1 MFGNRNSVRGSLVPI
16 VSSLAIASAL
26 ATSANAVEYQLGDV
40 SVNVDSTLAAAFG
53 VRTTSQDSRYIAASN
68 GGTNTALGAEN
79 VDDGNLNFDRG
90 DIYSASVRAIHDIE
104 MSSGNIGAFVRFSY
118 FYDAISANEGN
129 TRRTEL
135 SDAARDE
142 AGYGF
147 DLLDAY
153 VYGDF
158 KVADMPLS
166 IRVGNQVVNWGEALL
181 RQGGISQTNALDVIK
196 VVTPGAELREAYL
209 PSPMIWANVGIT
221 PAFSLEAYYQVK
233 WRESRLVPVG
243 EFHSTEDIFGPGAQG
258 FFLAG
263 DPGGTGLPASFL
275 VSTPAGVRKIGDK
288 TPDDQGQFGVA
299 ARYYLEDYSTELSL
313 FYINYHSKLPYFAGD
328 ASLVPIGVFPFAE
341 LVLDDYFAYFP
352 EDIELYGASASFPV
366 GIFAVGVEASYQP
379 DFPVP
384 LESGLTEAAAEAGA
398 LAFVPTFGS
407 ARNLGVVEMDKVN
420 VIANAQVSL
429 GSGTAFVGNAIDFLG
444 ADSVDV
450 VTEVGMVKFDGDA
463 PAGTT
468 GKTFAWGYNLDVS
481 ATYSNAFGT
490 DITLTPGVSYSQD
503 VRGSSL
509 DKAATG
515 NYAESRKGLTL
526 KLNASYDND
535 LTAGISYTNNMG
547 GVAAGD
553 SDRDYITFTT
563 TYSF

>member
-1 MFGNRNSVRGSLVPI
+1 MFGNRISIRGSLLPI
-16 VSSLAIASAL
+16 VSSLAIASAVG
-26 ATSANAVEYQLGDV
+26 TSANAAEFNFGDV
-40 SVNVDSTLAAAFG
+40 SVNIDTTLAAAFG
-53 VRTTSQDSRYIAASN
+53 VRTMSQDSRFIAASN

-79 VDDGNLNFDRG
+79 VDDGNLNFNRG
-90 DIYSASVRAIHDIE
+90 DVYSASVRAIHDIE
-104 MSSGNIGAFVRFSY
+104 MSAGNIGAFVRFSY

-135 SDAARDE
+135 SDAARDD
-142 AGYGF
+142 AGYGL

-158 KVADMPLS
+158 QVADMPFS
-166 IRVGNQVVNWGEALL
+166 VRVGNQVVNWGEALL

-196 VVTPGAELREAYL
+196 IVTPGAELREAYL
-209 PSPMIWANVGIT
+209 PSPMLWANIGIT
-221 PAFSLEAYYQVK
+221 PSFSLEAYYQVK

-243 EFHSTEDIFGPGAQG
+243 EFHSTEDIFGSGAQG

-263 DPGGTGLPASFL
+263 DPGGTGLPASVIL
-275 VSTPAGVRKIGDK
+275 ATAAGVPKISDQ

-299 ARYYLEDYSTELSL
+299 ARYYLDAYSTELSL

-341 LVLDDYFAYFP
+341 LTLDDYFAYFP
-352 EDIELYGASASFPV
+352 ENIQLFGASASFPV
-366 GIFAVGVEASYQP
+366 GMVAVGIEASYQP

-384 LESGLTEAAAEAGA
+384 LESGLTEAAAEAAA
-398 LAFVPTFGS
+398 LAFVPTYGS
-407 ARNLGVVEMDKVN
+407 ARSLGVVEVDKFN
-420 VIANAQVSL
+420 VIANAQISL
-429 GSGTAFVGNAIDFLG
+429 GAGSPVLGRAVEFLG
-444 ADSVDV
+444 ADSVDII
-450 VTEVGMVKFDGDA
+450 TEVGMVDFRGDA

-481 ATYSNAFGT
+481 ATFSNAFGT
-490 DITLTPGVSYSQD
+490 DITLTPGLSYAQD
-503 VRGSSL
+503 VVGSSL

-526 KLNASYDND
+526 RLNASYDND
-535 LTAGISYTNNMG
+535 LTAGIAYTNNMG
-547 GVAAGD
+547 GYHAGD

>member
-1 MFGNRNSVRGSLVPI
+1 MFGNRNSVRGRLLPI
-16 VSSLAIASAL
+16 VSTLALASVV
-26 ATSANAVEYQLGDV
+26 ATSANAAEFKLGDV
-40 SVNVDSTLAAAFG
+40 SMNVDTTLAAAFG
-53 VRTTSQDSRYIAASN
+53 VRMTSQDSRYIAASS

-79 VDDGNLNFDRG
+79 VDDGNQNFNRG
-90 DIYSASVRAIHDIE
+90 DIYSASVRAVHDIE
-104 MSSGNIGAFVRFSY
+104 MSTGNIGAFVRFSY
-118 FYDAISANEGN
+118 FYDAISANKGN

-135 SDAARDE
+135 SDAARDD
-142 AGYGF
+142 AGSGF

-153 VYGDF
+153 LYGDF
-158 KVADMPLS
+158 EVADMPFS

-209 PSPMIWANVGIT
+209 PAPMIWANIGIT
-221 PAFSLEAYYQVK
+221 PSFSLEAYYQVK

-243 EFHSTEDIFGPGAQG
+243 EFHSTEDLFGPGAEG

-275 VSTPAGVRKIGDK
+275 LSTPAGVRKISDQ

-299 ARYYLEDYSTELSL
+299 ARYYLDAYSTELSL

-328 ASLVPIGVFPFAE
+328 ASLVPLGVFPFAE

-352 EDIELYGASASFPV
+352 ENIELYGASASFPV
-366 GIFAVGVEASYQP
+366 GNVAVGIEASYQP

-384 LESGLTEAAAEAGA
+384 LESGLTEAAASLVGY
-398 LAFVPTFGS
+398 GS
-407 ARNLGVVEMDKVN
+407 ARSLAVVEVDKFN
-420 VIANAQVSL
+420 VIANALVSL
-429 GSGTAFVGNAIDFLG
+429 GAGSPIFGRGVEMLG
-444 ADSVDV
+444 ADSVDIT
-450 VTEVGMVKFDGDA
+450 TEVGMVDFRGEA

-481 ATYSNAFGT
+481 ATFSNAFGT

-515 NYAESRKGLTL
+515 SYAESRKGLTL

-535 LTAGISYTNNMG
+535 LTAGIAYTNNMG
-547 GVAAGD
+547 GFAAGD

>member
-1 MFGNRNSVRGSLVPI
+1 MFGNRNSVRGRLLPI
-16 VSSLAIASAL
+16 VSTLAIAGAL
-26 ATSANAVEYQLGDV
+26 VTSANAAEFKLGDV
-40 SVNVDSTLAAAFG
+40 SINVDTTLAAALG
-53 VRTTSQDSRYIAASN
+53 IRTMSQDSRFIAVSN
-68 GGTNTALGAEN
+68 GGTNSALGAEN
-79 VDDGNLNFDRG
+79 VDDGNLNFNRG

-104 MSSGNIGAFVRFSY
+104 MSAGNIGAFVRFSY
-118 FYDAISANEGN
+118 FYDAISANKGN

-135 SDAARDE
+135 SDAARDD
-142 AGYGF
+142 AGYGL

-158 KVADMPLS
+158 QVADMPFS

-196 VVTPGAELREAYL
+196 IVTPGAELREAYL
-209 PSPMIWANVGIT
+209 PSPMIWANIGIT
-221 PAFSLEAYYQVK
+221 PSFSLEAYYQVK

-243 EFHSTEDIFGPGAQG
+243 EFHSTEDIFGSGAQG

-263 DPGGTGLPASFL
+263 DPGGTGLPASVL
-275 VSTPAGVRKIGDK
+275 LATPAGVRKISDQ

-299 ARYYLEDYSTELSL
+299 ARYYLDAYSTELSL

-328 ASLVPIGVFPFAE
+328 ASLVPLGVPPFFA
-341 LVLDDYFAYFP
+341 VTLDDYFAYFP
-352 EDIELYGASASFPV
+352 ENIELYGASASFPV
-366 GIFAVGVEASYQP
+366 GNVAVGIEASYQP

-384 LESGLTEAAAEAGA
+384 LESGLTEAAASLTG
-398 LAFVPTFGS
+398 FGS
-407 ARNLGVVEMDKVN
+407 ARSLGVVEVDKFN
-420 VIANAQVSL
+420 VIANALVSL
-429 GSGTAFVGNAIDFLG
+429 GAGSPIFGRGIEMLG
-444 ADSVDV
+444 ADSVDI
-450 VTEVGMVKFDGDA
+450 VTEVGMVDFRGEA

-481 ATYSNAFGT
+481 ATFSNAFGT

-515 NYAESRKGLTL
+515 SYAESRKGLTL
-526 KLNASYDND
+526 RLNASYDND
-535 LTAGISYTNNMG
+535 LTAGVSYTNNMG
-547 GVAAGD
+547 GYHAGD

>member
-1 MFGNRNSVRGSLVPI
+1 MFGNRNSVRGRLLPF
-16 VSSLAIASAL
+16 VSTLALTSAL
-26 ATSANAVEYQLGDV
+26 ATSANAAEFKLGDV
-40 SVNVDSTLAAAFG
+40 SMNVDTTLAAAFG

-79 VDDGNLNFDRG
+79 VDDGNQNFNRG
-90 DIYSASVRAIHDIE
+90 DVYSASVRAVHDVE
-104 MSSGNIGAFVRFSY
+104 MSAGNIGAFVRFSY
-118 FYDAISANEGN
+118 FYDAISANKGN

-135 SDAARDE
+135 SDAARDD
-142 AGYGF
+142 AGSGF

-153 VYGDF
+153 LYGDF
-158 KVADMPLS
+158 EVADMPFS

-209 PSPMIWANVGIT
+209 PAPMIWANIGIT
-221 PAFSLEAYYQVK
+221 PSFSLEAYYQVK

-243 EFHSTEDIFGPGAQG
+243 EFHSTEDLFGPGAEG

-275 VSTPAGVRKIGDK
+275 LSTPAGVRKISDQ

-299 ARYYLEDYSTELSL
+299 ARYYLDAYSTELSL

-328 ASLVPIGVFPFAE
+328 ASLVPLGVFPFAE

-352 EDIELYGASASFPV
+352 ENIELYGASASFPV
-366 GIFAVGVEASYQP
+366 GNVAVGIEASYQP

-384 LESGLTEAAAEAGA
+384 LESGLTEAAASLVGY
-398 LAFVPTFGS
+398 GS
-407 ARNLGVVEMDKVN
+407 ARSLAVVEVDKFN
-420 VIANAQVSL
+420 VIANALVSL
-429 GSGTAFVGNAIDFLG
+429 GAGSPIFGRGVEMLG
-444 ADSVDV
+444 ADSVDIT
-450 VTEVGMVKFDGDA
+450 TEVGMVDFRGEA

-481 ATYSNAFGT
+481 ATFSNAFGT

-515 NYAESRKGLTL
+515 SYAESRKGLTL

-535 LTAGISYTNNMG
+535 LTAGIAYTNNMG
-547 GVAAGD
+547 GFAAGD